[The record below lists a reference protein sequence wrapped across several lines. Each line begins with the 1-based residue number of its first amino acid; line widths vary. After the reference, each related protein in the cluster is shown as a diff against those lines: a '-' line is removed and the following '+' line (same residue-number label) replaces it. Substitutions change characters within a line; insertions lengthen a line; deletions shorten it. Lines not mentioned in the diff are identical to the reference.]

1 MRVAPSEIED
11 ERLMPSS
18 SESPR
23 HRVAFQPLKAPAE
36 VRLDPAVD
44 VLQAVGQPPGA
55 ISQPAPDETTRRFR
69 WPIAGARYDSI
80 DTAGAMHAANEMIWF
95 HSDEINGFPDVH
107 LP

>member
-80 DTAGAMHAANEMIWF
+80 DTAGAMPSFLARRANLRSSNVAML
-95 HSDEINGFPDVH
+95 SQA
-107 LP
+107 L